1 MELVVAMV
9 VVTAYVA
16 YRHWLQLERRK
27 MVHRERLAAIER
39 GVDLPPLEQEVKRRS
54 FNVQRF
60 LLLAGLVWLSLG
72 IAAFVTLSALL
83 AHPIP
88 AQAEIP
94 QGIQWISLAPICIG
108 VSHLIVYVVGNR
120 RDN

>member
-1 MELVVAMV
+1 MELVIAMV
-9 VVTAYVA
+9 LVTAYVA
-16 YRHWLQLERRK
+16 YRHWLQLERRR
-27 MVHRERLAAIER
+27 MVHRERLAAIEK

-88 AQAEIP
+88 TQAEIP
-94 QGIQWISLAPICIG
+94 HGIQWISLAPICVG

-120 RDN
+120 REN